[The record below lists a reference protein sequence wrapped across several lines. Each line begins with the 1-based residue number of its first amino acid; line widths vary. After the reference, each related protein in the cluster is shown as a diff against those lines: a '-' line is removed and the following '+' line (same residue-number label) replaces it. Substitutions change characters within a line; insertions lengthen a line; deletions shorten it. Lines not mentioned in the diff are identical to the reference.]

1 MYKKR
6 LLSAVVAAL
15 MAASALI
22 MPMASTVDAYADTN
36 TRLPDRF
43 DLRDYGYV
51 TPVKNQGL
59 LGTCW
64 GFAAIAAAETSIL
77 SELGLSYEQFRE
89 VYGYDLDLSE
99 NQLA

>member
-1 MYKKR
+1 M
-6 LLSAVVAAL
+6 AVSSLV
-15 MAASALI
+15 
-22 MPMASTVDAYADTN
+22 MPMMSTVNAYADTN
-36 TRLPDRF
+36 KKLPDKF

-89 VYGYDLDLSE
+89 VCGYDLDLSE